1 MRYVAID
8 FETANPARA
17 SACALG
23 IVASDGTA
31 LTESWYRLMHPP
43 EMRFDPNCVRVNHI
57 TPDMVENEPE
67 FPAFYEEISALLDGA
82 VVFAHN
88 AGFDMAVLSAMLD
101 YYALKK
107 PRFRYGCTV
116 KLSRA
121 LWPNMTN
128 HKLNTVAGNLG
139 FSFQHHQAL
148 ADAAACEYIVRCALR
163 ETGAQDA
170 ETMMK
175 LCRQSLSDFA
185 EMGKSRIEI

>member
-23 IVASDGTA
+23 IVASDGTGI
-31 LTESWYRLMHPP
+31 TESWYRLIHPP

-67 FPAFYEEISALLDGA
+67 FPFFYKDIFSLLDGA
-82 VVFAHN
+82 IVFAHN
-88 AGFDMAVLSAMLD
+88 AGFDMAVLSAMLEC
-101 YYALKK
+101 YALQK

-116 KLSRA
+116 KLSRT
-121 LWPNMTN
+121 LWPNMLN

-139 FSFQHHQAL
+139 FDFQHHQAL

-163 ETGAQDA
+163 ETGAPDA
-170 ETMMK
+170 ETMMQRAK
-175 LCRQSLSDFA
+175 QTLSAFA
-185 EMGKSRIEI
+185 DLGKKQN